1 MTTVTAASAA
11 IPLIRPRAPARP
23 SRPAAW
29 ATLAR
34 RRISLSAHTPRE
46 ILAPLATP
54 LLFALVIAP
63 ALAKIIQAAGG
74 GGADYSTFVIV
85 GTVGLLIPLTC
96 TFAGIG
102 VIVDRASGARRELL
116 TAPIPRALIVLGNM
130 AVAIGVSLLQVGA
143 LMAAGWLR
151 GSHFHATASGVAWFT
166 GAVLAFTVLM
176 YGLAEI
182 LANRI
187 PTPEEYIGLTP
198 VVAIL
203 PWFIAGALFPITA
216 LPAWLAAVARA
227 LPTTHVLALLRYGV
241 LDRTGAGLHDIWGM
255 TSTHHHRRR
264 PQPAGPGRLGDPHHR
279 SSHPRLHPLGSELTR
294 TPPPEPA
301 RRAHTGAR
309 RAPSDRATMH
319 QAGIGAGPG
328 KPTQA
333 SKRADCQLACAP
345 ECQIWGGG
353 GRQSVTTS
361 NGAIRRVGMWEHEV
375 SALSA
380 VRHRRSDQTS
390 RLPACMIQP
399 VAPTPAK
406 APAPE
411 HPGLFLGQVLQI
423 RGRVGPR
430 ALSATGWIMH

>member
-1 MTTVTAASAA
+1 MTTVSAAPAA
-11 IPLIRPRAPARP
+11 IPLTRPRAPARP

-130 AVAIGVSLLQVGA
+130 AVAVGVSLLQVGA

-166 GAVLAFTVLM
+166 GAVLAFTVFM

-187 PTPEEYIGLTP
+187 PTQEEYEAT
-198 VVAIL
+198 VAGSC
-203 PWFIAGALFPITA
+203 GAAPYTR
-216 LPAWLAAVARA
+216 AARVR
-227 LPTTHVLALLRYGV
+227 
-241 LDRTGAGLHDIWGM
+241 
-255 TSTHHHRRR
+255 
-264 PQPAGPGRLGDPHHR
+264 
-279 SSHPRLHPLGSELTR
+279 PRLAGE
-294 TPPPEPA
+294 
-301 RRAHTGAR
+301 
-309 RAPSDRATMH
+309 APF
-319 QAGIGAGPG
+319 G
-328 KPTQA
+328 
-333 SKRADCQLACAP
+333 
-345 ECQIWGGG
+345 
-353 GRQSVTTS
+353 
-361 NGAIRRVGMWEHEV
+361 
-375 SALSA
+375 
-380 VRHRRSDQTS
+380 
-390 RLPACMIQP
+390 
-399 VAPTPAK
+399 
-406 APAPE
+406 
-411 HPGLFLGQVLQI
+411 
-423 RGRVGPR
+423 
-430 ALSATGWIMH
+430 